1 MGQHMRKTLAIGL
14 LSVGVILTG
23 YYGVRAVQTYIM
35 MQKVESSV
43 ENPVA
48 LKRWMT
54 IPYLSKTH
62 SVPKEYLYKAI
73 EVSPEGNDDRSLRYI
88 KKNYYEGEIEIMLIT
103 LQKAIANYK
112 AGNN

>member
-1 MGQHMRKTLAIGL
+1 MRKTLAVGL

-23 YYGVRAVQTYIM
+23 YYGGRAVQTYIM

-62 SVPKEYLYKAI
+62 RVPKEYLYKAI
-73 EVSPEGNDDRSLRYI
+73 EVSPQGNDGRSLRYI
-88 KKNYYEGEIEIMLIT
+88 KKNYYEGDIETMLIT
-103 LQKAIANYK
+103 LQKAIANYN
-112 AGNN
+112 AGDK

>member
-1 MGQHMRKTLAIGL
+1 MRKTLAIGL

-23 YYGVRAVQTYIM
+23 YYGVRAVKTYVM

-62 SVPKEYLYKAI
+62 SIPKEYLYKSI
-73 EVSPEGNDDRSLRYI
+73 GVPPEGNDGHNLRDMR
-88 KKNYYEGEIEIMLIT
+88 KNYFEGDIETMLIT
-103 LQKAIANYK
+103 LQRAIANYQVS
-112 AGNN
+112 NN

>member
-1 MGQHMRKTLAIGL
+1 
-14 LSVGVILTG
+14 
-23 YYGVRAVQTYIM
+23 VRAVKTYVM

-62 SVPKEYLYKAI
+62 TVPKEYLYKAI
-73 EVSPEGNDDRSLRYI
+73 DCW
-88 KKNYYEGEIEIMLIT
+88 
-103 LQKAIANYK
+103 
-112 AGNN
+112 